1 MIPATMTRPT
11 LRLPLAMALVL
22 VHAACGA
29 PPTPPAAGPSPAAPA
44 PVPASPPTLASLSPA
59 DLDAFVQA
67 TVTAKRAIGVT
78 VGVMQDGRVIFA
90 KGYGLARLAD
100 TTPVGTDTLFAVG
113 SVTKQFTCAVA
124 LQLEQERKLS
134 FGDPVAKYAPA
145 LTRARDITVGDI
157 GGMVSGYRDYYP
169 LDFVDRPMAAER
181 PSAEIVREFASRPLD
196 FEPRA
201 RYSYSNTGYLLL
213 GQIAEQAGREPFA
226 TQLERRLFRPLG
238 LAHTRYEPA
247 RGGNGMAEGYTPL
260 GLGDAEPA
268 IPEGEGWIGAA
279 GGIWS
284 TPTDLLAWDLALM
297 DGTVL
302 SPASWT
308 TMTTPRR
315 LADGRTSGYGCG
327 QSIRDRGPALVLQHG
342 GAVSGFGAR
351 NAMVPS
357 SRSAVV
363 VMANV
368 DWAGGVLDTIESA
381 VLAKLMP
388 TADAP
393 RIDGPPARDVALD
406 LLAQIRTGQVN
417 RALLGEEYDAFLT
430 PARLAV
436 MSSSLQDAGEIS
448 AVEPGAIRE
457 RGGMEVSTLT
467 FKAGQTAASTL
478 MYRTKD
484 GKVQEFLLSRR

>member
-1 MIPATMTRPT
+1 MMPPMQSRRASGWLSLLLGVSMT
-11 LRLPLAMALVL
+11 
-22 VHAACGA
+22 ACGGTTA
-29 PPTPPAAGPSPAAPA
+29 TPPASIAATPA
-44 PVPASPPTLASLSPA
+44 PASPPTLASLAPA

-67 TVTAKRAIGVT
+67 TVAAQRAIGVT
-78 VGVMQDGRVIFA
+78 VGIMQDGRVIFA
-90 KGYGLARLAD
+90 KGYGLARVAD
-100 TTPVGTDTLFAVG
+100 NTPVSPETLFAVG

-134 FGDPVAKYAPA
+134 FDDPVAKYAPA
-145 LTRARDITVGDI
+145 LTRARDITVRDI

-169 LDFVDRPMAAER
+169 LDFVDRPMAAPR
-181 PSAEIVREFASRPLD
+181 PSGEIVRDFASRPLD
-196 FEPRA
+196 FEPRF

-213 GQIAEQAGREPFA
+213 GQIAEHAGGEPFA

-247 RGGNGMAEGYTPL
+247 RGGDGMAEGYTPL

-284 TPTDLLAWDLALM
+284 TPTDLLVWDLALM
-297 DGTVL
+297 EGKVL

-308 TMTTPRR
+308 TMTAPRR
-315 LADGRTSGYGCG
+315 LSDGRTSGYGCG

-363 VMANV
+363 VMANA
-368 DWAGGVLDTIESA
+368 DWAGGVLDAIESA

-388 TADAP
+388 AADAP
-393 RIDGPPARDVALD
+393 TIAGPPARDVALD
-406 LLAQIRTGQVN
+406 LLGQIRAGQVN
-417 RALLGEEYDAFLT
+417 RALLGDEYNAFLT

-436 MSSSLQDAGEIS
+436 MAKSLQESGDIGDVQA
-448 AVEPGAIRE
+448 GAIRE

-467 FKAGQTAASTL
+467 FKAGSTAASTL
-478 MYRTKD
+478 MYRTPD
-484 GKVQEFLLSRR
+484 GKVQEFLFSRR

>member
-1 MIPATMTRPT
+1 MTTRRAALFT
-11 LRLPLAMALVL
+11 LALL
-22 VHAACGA
+22 TSACGRASQA
-29 PPTPPAAGPSPAAPA
+29 PTPAEPAPPAA
-44 PVPASPPTLASLSPA
+44 PVLASLSVA
-59 DLDAFVQA
+59 DLDAFISA
-67 TVTAKRAIGVT
+67 TVAAQHAIGVN
-78 VGVMQDGRVIFA
+78 VGVMQNGQVIFA
-90 KGYGLARLAD
+90 KGYGLAKVAD
-100 TTPVGTDTLFAVG
+100 KTPVASETLFAIG

-124 LQLEQERKLS
+124 LQLEQEKKLS
-134 FGDPVAKYAPA
+134 FADAVARYEPG
-145 LTRARDITVGDI
+145 LTRAGDITLADI

-169 LDFVDRPMAAER
+169 LDFVDRPMAAPR
-181 PSAEIVREFASRPLD
+181 PSLDIVREFASRPLD

-213 GQIAEQAGREPFA
+213 GAIAERAGREPFA
-226 TQLERRLFRPLG
+226 AQLERRLFAPLG

-247 RGGNGMAEGYTPL
+247 RGGPGMAEGYTPL

-268 IPEGEGWIGAA
+268 VPEGTGWIGAA

-284 TPTDLLAWDLALM
+284 TPGDLLAWDLALM
-297 DGTVL
+297 EGKVL
-302 SPASWT
+302 SPASWA

-315 LADGRTSGYGCG
+315 LTDGRTSGYGCG

-363 VMANV
+363 VMANA

-388 TADAP
+388 VADAP
-393 RIDGPPARDVALD
+393 SVSGPPARDVALD
-406 LLAQIRTGQVN
+406 LLAQIRKGDVN
-417 RALLGEEYDAFLT
+417 RALLGDEYSAFLT

-436 MSSSLQDAGEIS
+436 MSKSLADAGE
-448 AVEPGAIRE
+448 VRDVQPGAIRE
-457 RGGMEVSTLT
+457 RGGMEVSTLALMVGT
-467 FKAGQTAASTL
+467 TPATTL
-478 MYRTKD
+478 MYRTPD
-484 GKVQEFLLSRR
+484 GKVQEFLFSRR